1 MKPSNLVDKETRVTV
16 HDKQFKLYIPESEIS
31 AAVDKIASQIEEEY
45 HHLKPVL
52 LPVLNGSFIFAAD
65 LVRRLSINFE
75 LAFIKAQSYDA
86 LLSTG
91 EITERIGLELDIT
104 DRHILLL
111 EDIVDTGNTMAWMVK
126 KLKEKNAASVEIST
140 LLFKPEAFL
149 HSYQIKYIGL
159 EIPDKFVIGY
169 GLDYDGYGRQY
180 KDIYQVC

>member
-1 MKPSNLVDKETRVTV
+1 MKQNNLTYEDQQIKV
-16 HDKQFKLYIPESEIS
+16 HDKNFKLYIPESEMI
-31 AAVDKIASQIEEEY
+31 AAIDEIAEKINRDYLDRQ
-45 HHLKPVL
+45 PVL
-52 LPVLNGSFIFAAD
+52 LPVLNGSFMFAAD
-65 LVRRLSINFE
+65 LVRKLSMNFE

-91 EITERIGLELDIT
+91 EITERIGLEIDIEG
-104 DRHILLL
+104 RHILLI

-126 KLKEKNAASVEIST
+126 KLKEKNPASVEICT

-149 HSYQIKYIGL
+149 HPYQIKYVGI
-159 EIPDKFVIGY
+159 EIPDKFVVGY